1 MKKDVREDDVCFF
14 FSVLDMMMMMMMML
28 FGDDARFSARCA
40 LKSLSSFLCSTALT
54 C

>member
-1 MKKDVREDDVCFF
+1 MKKDLCDDVCFF
-14 FSVLDMMMMMMMML
+14 LC
-28 FGDDARFSARCA
+28 FGYDDDDDDDDAFGYDDARFSARCA

>member
-1 MKKDVREDDVCFF
+1 MCVFFLCFGYDD
-14 FSVLDMMMMMMMML
+14 DDGDDDDDDA
-28 FGDDARFSARCA
+28 FGDDACFSARCA

>member
-1 MKKDVREDDVCFF
+1 MFF
-14 FSVLDMMMMMMMML
+14 FLC
-28 FGDDARFSARCA
+28 FGYDDDDDDDDDAFGDDDARFSARCCA

>member
-1 MKKDVREDDVCFF
+1 MKKDLRDVCFF
-14 FSVLDMMMMMMMML
+14 LCFGYDDDDDA

>member
-1 MKKDVREDDVCFF
+1 MFF
-14 FSVLDMMMMMMMML
+14 FLC
-28 FGDDARFSARCA
+28 FGYDDDDDDDDDDDAFGDDDARFSARCCA